1 MGLKSLKIF
10 AFSRGFA
17 ALALI
22 SAAGCMA
29 TTAPPDPVV
38 HTSVIETPTVLSR
51 MAIAQDYDFHPAPAL
66 AAHDGADPSF
76 ALPHET
82 PSLAFEN
89 MFFPARIG
97 DVVDTPSQFLRADAS
112 LPEGWTWSAQQTALH
127 VKSGLDCPLSL
138 ELPEESRRFTLTEL
152 MVVDSHGLDVGCNYS
167 TGQGAAL
174 TLYASFWPEM
184 SLEDSIGGAV
194 EAILQRFP
202 VKGAM
207 PVQMATLADETGNP
221 AIDGL
226 EESKATSFDIGDVAG
241 TPYKTSLWL
250 VKTHGW
256 HVKARATYPQADATS
271 ELVAAIMHAISHV
284 KVRSKNLTDP
294 TPTGAE
300 V

>member
-1 MGLKSLKIF
+1 
-10 AFSRGFA
+10 
-17 ALALI
+17 
-22 SAAGCMA
+22 MA
-29 TTAPPDPVV
+29 TTAPADPVV
-38 HTSVIETPTVLSR
+38 HTSTIETPRVLSR
-51 MAIAQDYDFHPAPAL
+51 MAIAQDYDFRPAPAL
-66 AAHDGADPSF
+66 AAQSGADPSF
-76 ALPHET
+76 ALPHEV

-97 DVVDTPSQFLRADAS
+97 DVAETPSHFLRADAS
-112 LPEGWTWSAQQTALH
+112 LPNGWVWSKEQTALH
-127 VKSGLDCPLSL
+127 LRSGLDCPLSL

-152 MVVDSHGLDVGCNYS
+152 MVVDSRGLDVGCNYT

-202 VKGAM
+202 VKGAL
-207 PVQMATLADETGNP
+207 PVQMATLTAENNDP
-221 AIDGL
+221 AFNGL
-226 EESKATSFDIGDVAG
+226 EEAKATSFDIGEVAG
-241 TPYKTSLWL
+241 TPYKTGLWL
-250 VKTHGW
+250 VKTQGW

-284 KVRSKNLTDP
+284 KVRSKNLVDP